1 MSSILELKATLNS
14 QQAFL
19 RDLQAT
25 DEPDQS
31 LVNKY
36 TKEIADLK
44 DRIVDMVTTPYV
56 MEGVTPNLSVH
67 PSLADYSRANL
78 NAALIGKLPAFTGVD
93 PDAVGS
99 FITKVKQVKI
109 ATELSDKD
117 LLPTIKGRLSPNPF
131 RTLEQHEANNGPVT
145 TLVEFYD
152 FLKSNWSLH
161 LSVFQLVETC
171 YSLKKQADESW
182 SVFNSRV
189 MTSLTKVKIAHQ
201 EFCSKRDKKT
211 PTADD
216 VFSLLQTHMVLN
228 NINTNCPDMF
238 RALTVEQTSLQSPAI
253 LAQKAQT
260 LQTQGLFQ
268 PSASV
273 LYGSAPGNN
282 RHFSRGKSQPW
293 HHNNNKKKK
302 DPKDDK
308 GKTSNGKPSGKPKE
322 SGYAKHDGHGKG
334 DRSRKPRPM
343 TLLSSSH
350 WRVPESSD
358 DEFSK
363 NE

>member
-78 NAALIGKLPAFTGVD
+78 NAALIGKLPAFAGVD

-109 ATELSDKD
+109 TTELSDKD

-131 RTLEQHEANNGPVT
+131 RTLVIALECFS
-145 TLVEFYD
+145 TLRN
-152 FLKSNWSLH
+152 LL
-161 LSVFQLVETC
+161 
-171 YSLKKQADESW
+171 
-182 SVFNSRV
+182 
-189 MTSLTKVKIAHQ
+189 
-201 EFCSKRDKKT
+201 
-211 PTADD
+211 
-216 VFSLLQTHMVLN
+216 FS
-228 NINTNCPDMF
+228 
-238 RALTVEQTSLQSPAI
+238 
-253 LAQKAQT
+253 QKA
-260 LQTQGLFQ
+260 
-268 PSASV
+268 S
-273 LYGSAPGNN
+273 
-282 RHFSRGKSQPW
+282 
-293 HHNNNKKKK
+293 
-302 DPKDDK
+302 
-308 GKTSNGKPSGKPKE
+308 
-322 SGYAKHDGHGKG
+322 
-334 DRSRKPRPM
+334 
-343 TLLSSSH
+343 
-350 WRVPESSD
+350 
-358 DEFSK
+358 
-363 NE
+363 